1 MVIHLNYKI
10 ASLLLLITICF
21 IIPIANAQTITT
33 TPTNVTAKQYTTYAF
48 NDGFLQLNTTGIYQ
62 WNWGDNTDNTTTT
75 TPQANH
81 AYNREGTYTI
91 TITVTATIDPG
102 EDWNASTDW
111 QQYIGTYT
119 NQVNVYPTQAQ
130 TINLTIIND
139 IGIFAVLP
147 AIIGASVIILALAA
161 FKNQDNNPQVIL
173 VAIGSGAAAVV
184 MTEICAYVIV
194 TAANILS

>member
-1 MVIHLNYKI
+1 MLPL
-10 ASLLLLITICF
+10 AS
-21 IIPIANAQTITT
+21 AQTITT
-33 TPTNVTAKQYTTYAF
+33 NPQEVTAKQYTTYTF
-48 NDGFLQLNTTGIYQ
+48 NDAFLQLNTTGTYL

-91 TITVTATIDPG
+91 TIDVTATIDLG
-102 EDWNASTDW
+102 DNWNTSTNW

-119 NQVNVYPTQAQ
+119 NQVIIHPTQAQ

-147 AIIGASVIILALAA
+147 TIIGASVVIISLAA
-161 FKNQDNNPQVIL
+161 FRNQNNPQTIIAAICSGI
-173 VAIGSGAAAVV
+173 VAVFI
-184 MTEICAYVIV
+184 TEICAYIIV
-194 TAANILS
+194 TVANILS

>member
-1 MVIHLNYKI
+1 MVTRLNTKLTI
-10 ASLLLLITICF
+10 LILLTITCF
-21 IIPIANAQTITT
+21 IIPITQAQTITT
-33 TPTNVTAKQYTTYAF
+33 TPTNVTAKQYTTYTF
-48 NDGFLQLNTTGIYQ
+48 NDGFLQLNTTGTYQ
-62 WNWGDNTDNTTTT
+62 WSWGDNTSNTTTT

-91 TITVTATIDPG
+91 TITITATIDPG
-102 EDWNASTDW
+102 ENWNASTDW

-119 NQVNVYPTQAQ
+119 NQINVYPTQAQ

-147 AIIGASVIILALAA
+147 AIVGASVIILALAA

-173 VAIGSGAAAVV
+173 VAIGSGAAAIV